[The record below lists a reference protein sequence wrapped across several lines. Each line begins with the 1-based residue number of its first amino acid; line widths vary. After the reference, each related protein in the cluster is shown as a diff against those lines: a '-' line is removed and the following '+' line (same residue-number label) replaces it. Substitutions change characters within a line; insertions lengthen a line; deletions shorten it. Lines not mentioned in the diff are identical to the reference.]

1 MFFLIST
8 RHQLVNVSASHSSQ
22 EPISCGVPQGLIL
35 DFLLVLVYVDN
46 MPFVVKQMLLLYADD
61 SAILVTGKSKGDTV
75 NRIYSANSA

>member
-1 MFFLIST
+1 
-8 RHQLVNVSASHSSQ
+8 
-22 EPISCGVPQGLIL
+22 
-35 DFLLVLVYVDN
+35 